1 MPRGGAKAH
10 VLRRVGMVGIAA
22 VPGRVGLPHA
32 IIGIGVS
39 CVVAVLAVLAVLARE
54 RLYPLRACRHR
65 HHPKRS
71 THRHGVAQQ
80 TPKDQKRYQKKGQT
94 AAHGMDD
101 TGAVG

>member
-10 VLRRVGMVGIAA
+10 VLGRVGMLGIAA
-22 VPGRVGLPHA
+22 VPGRVSLVHA
-32 IIGIGVS
+32 IMGVGIGVS
-39 CVVAVLAVLAVLARE
+39 GAVAVLAVPARE
-54 RLYPLRACRHR
+54 RLYQLRACRHR
-65 HHPKRS
+65 HHPQRS